1 MNGTTNFISRGADV
15 AYSRGMVV
23 TSAGNEGSSSE
34 PHIGAPADA
43 VSVITIGAVDPM
55 ETRTSFSSIGPSSI
69 IELSQMLWRR
79 INGCFIRRIRKYSY
93 GKWDFIFKPNYGGM
107 VACYGKHSQ

>member
-23 TSAGNEGSSSE
+23 VTGKGSSSE

-69 IELSQMLWRR
+69 IELSQMLWRKDQWLFYQTHPE
-79 INGCFIRRIRKYSY
+79 I
-93 GKWDFIFKPNYGGM
+93 
-107 VACYGKHSQ
+107 